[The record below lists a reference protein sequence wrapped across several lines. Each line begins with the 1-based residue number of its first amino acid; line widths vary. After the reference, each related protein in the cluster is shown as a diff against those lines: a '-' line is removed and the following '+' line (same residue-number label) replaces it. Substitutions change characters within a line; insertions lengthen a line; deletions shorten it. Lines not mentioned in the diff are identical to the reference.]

1 MFVCSTFEFSSVAD
15 VGCYRQLVV
24 PLTLCCI
31 EVKDDCVL
39 FEGVTSAGIQS
50 VMQQMM
56 QNPQMMSNIMQAPY
70 MQSTFQSLASNPD
83 LINQVS
89 DAASSSCLTVAAFDF
104 VLTFCWDIIL

>member
-1 MFVCSTFEFSSVAD
+1 M
-15 VGCYRQLVV
+15 
-24 PLTLCCI
+24 TLCCI
-31 EVKDDCVL
+31 EVRDDCVL

-83 LINQVS
+83 LVNQVR
-89 DAASSSCLTVAAFDF
+89 DASSSCLTVAAIDF
-104 VLTFCWDIIL
+104 VLTFCWVIIL